1 MTKFLIEQSIQKID
15 DYFYLEFTPAADEYK
30 TTVKHNLYVYNLN
43 IDTKVI
49 RENLFIILTEIFK
62 TEFTNNYYL

>member
-15 DYFYLEFTPAADEYK
+15 DYFYLEFTPAPDEYK
-30 TTVKHNLYVYNLN
+30 TTVKHNLSVYNLN
-43 IDTKVI
+43 IDTEVI